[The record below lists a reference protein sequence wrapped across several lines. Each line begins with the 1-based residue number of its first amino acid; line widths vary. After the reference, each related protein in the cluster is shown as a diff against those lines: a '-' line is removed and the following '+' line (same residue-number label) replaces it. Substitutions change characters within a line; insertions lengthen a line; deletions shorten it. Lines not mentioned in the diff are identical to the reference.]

1 MTSGS
6 LGSETGPPPDP
17 AAEMQTD
24 VQADRQ
30 ADMSADVHEGRDGWL
45 FLTGGTN
52 RVLAQY
58 RRPGVPR
65 ALLWRWRRIVADRV
79 RRCARLGATYV
90 HAVAPEKLTVYG
102 DQAPDLAL
110 DPARAPV
117 RRLARWLTASAGAR
131 AFVDLDAAFR
141 AARGGDLDGPPLY
154 LRTDSHWTLHGSEVA
169 YRAILSR
176 MGVAPRDDFEARR
189 TGGTTPFSGDL
200 GRKVVPNRFESAPV
214 TAFASQARRVHAN
227 ALLTELE
234 ARGRGIDAHLGAHAV
249 FRNDDPKVDP
259 RRLVIFGDSFC
270 QHTAH
275 SPVATL
281 TALMADT
288 FREVHFL
295 WSTSIDWHY
304 LDAVRPDF
312 VLGEIA
318 ERFMIDL
325 PPRGFRIEGLAE
337 LARARKDVTDGPQPP
352 PAAPASAPGAA
363 GAARR

>member
-1 MTSGS
+1 MTSGFF
-6 LGSETGPPPDP
+6 GTETGPASDP
-17 AAEMQTD
+17 S
-24 VQADRQ
+24 AD
-30 ADMSADVHEGRDGWL
+30 ASLADVHEGRDGWL

-58 RRPGVPR
+58 GRPGVSR
-65 ALLWRWRRIVADRV
+65 RLLWRWRRIIADRV
-79 RRCARLGATYV
+79 RTCARLNATYI

-102 DQAPDLAL
+102 DRAPELAL

-117 RRLARWLTASAGAR
+117 RRLARWLTASRGAR

-141 AARGGDLDGPPLY
+141 AARQGDGDGPPLY

-176 MGVAPRDDFEARR
+176 MGVAPRADFEARR
-189 TGGTTPFSGDL
+189 SGGTVRFSGDL
-200 GRKVVPNRFESAPV
+200 GHKLAPIRHEQAPV
-214 TAFASQARRVHAN
+214 TTFATGARRIYAN
-227 ALLTELE
+227 DLLTELE
-234 ARGRGIDAHLGAHAV
+234 AQGRGIAAHLGAHAV
-249 FRNDDPKVDP
+249 FRNDDPGADP

-270 QHTAH
+270 QHTSH

-281 TALMADT
+281 TALLADT
-288 FREVHFL
+288 FAEVHFL

-304 LDAVRPDF
+304 LERVRPDF

-325 PPRGFRIEGLAE
+325 PPRSFRIERLAE
-337 LARARKDVTDGPQPP
+337 LARVRKELTDATRLPP
-352 PAAPASAPGAA
+352 DAPASAPGAA
-363 GAARR
+363 GAAPR

>member
-1 MTSGS
+1 MTSGLS
-6 LGSETGPPPDP
+6 GSDTGTPPDP
-17 AAEMQTD
+17 
-24 VQADRQ
+24 
-30 ADMSADVHEGRDGWL
+30 SADVHEGRDGWL

-58 RRPGVPR
+58 GRPGVSR
-65 ALLWRWRRIVADRV
+65 RLLWRWRRIVADRV
-79 RRCARLGATYV
+79 RACERLGATYV

-102 DQAPDLAL
+102 DQAPNLAL

-131 AFVDLDAAFR
+131 AFADLDAAFR
-141 AARGGDLDGPPLY
+141 AARAADPGGPPLY
-154 LRTDSHWTLHGSEVA
+154 LRTDSHWTLHGCEVA

-176 MGVAPRDDFEARR
+176 MGVVPRDDVAARR
-189 TGGTTPFSGDL
+189 TGGTTHFSGDL
-200 GRKVVPNRFESAPV
+200 GRKFAPIRTEHAPV
-214 TAFASQARRVHAN
+214 TTFATQARRVHVN
-227 ALLTELE
+227 ALLAELE
-234 ARGRGIDAHLGAHAV
+234 AQGRGVEAHLGAHAV
-249 FRNDDPKVDP
+249 FRNDDPGADP

-295 WSTSIDWHY
+295 WSTSVDWDY
-304 LDAVRPDF
+304 LGRVRPDF

-325 PPRGFRIEGLAE
+325 PPRSFRIERLAE
-337 LARARKDVTDGPQPP
+337 LARARKG
-352 PAAPASAPGAA
+352 AAPDSGPEPA
-363 GAARR
+363 GQGRGVAKPDVLS

>member
-1 MTSGS
+1 MT
-6 LGSETGPPPDP
+6 PVPDP
-17 AAEMQTD
+17 
-24 VQADRQ
+24 
-30 ADMSADVHEGRDGWL
+30 SADVHEGRDGWL

-58 RRPGVPR
+58 GRPGLPR

-102 DQAPDLAL
+102 DQAPGLAV

-141 AARGGDLDGPPLY
+141 AAREDGPPLY
-154 LRTDSHWTLHGSEVA
+154 LRTDSHWTVHGSEVA
-169 YRAILSR
+169 CRAILSR
-176 MGVAPRDDFEARR
+176 MGVAPRSDREARR
-189 TGGTTPFSGDL
+189 TGGTVRFSGDL
-200 GRKVVPNRFESAPV
+200 GRKFDPIRIEHAPV
-214 TAFASQARRVHAN
+214 AAFATQARRIHAN
-227 ALLTELE
+227 ALLAELE
-234 ARGRGIDAHLGAHAV
+234 ARGRGFEAHLGAHAV
-249 FRNDDPKVDP
+249 FRNDDPAADP
-259 RRLVIFGDSFC
+259 RRLVIFGDSFS

-281 TALMADT
+281 TALLADT

-304 LDAVRPDF
+304 LGEVRPDF

-325 PPRGFRIEGLAE
+325 PPRGFRIERLAE
-337 LARARKDVTDGPQPP
+337 LAHARKGD
-352 PAAPASAPGAA
+352 APASETRSDETDRGF
-363 GAARR
+363 ARSNILS